1 MRRLNIL
8 TAAAAL
14 ALATAAQAKTIQGIL
29 NPEETRTVTER
40 VQKIRALK
48 FEHPVPFSYLT
59 VDQSQAR
66 LRAELARDTTPAE
79 LELEAREG
87 ELAGLYPPNTD
98 LARDNLTMLKSQLA
112 GFYDPRR
119 KDMVI
124 IERPVSANPAV
135 NPRLIEYALKLRTA
149 GVLSHELTHA
159 LQDQHFDIQAEQKA
173 ALGNADRELALHALI
188 EGDAT
193 LSGFCSVVGR
203 ADDSTIGYFL
213 DNSADASVIFLGSAK
228 GLGVQM
234 RKLLIFPYLD
244 GARFVA
250 QAYHRG
256 GWAAVDAI
264 YRNPPRSSRQI
275 LHPEMYFDH
284 PEAPVEVHV
293 AGYEKILAAWKKAD
307 EDTFGELVLR
317 MVIEHWIGEQTPY
330 VAAADGWA
338 GDRFVAL
345 RKSTDLTLAWIIAFH
360 NPGQAENFAALYPRI
375 LAKSLPGLT
384 ARHVERKGNAVLVL
398 IGDGAIRFH
407 ELAPAI
413 WKSSTIGGHPI
424 ADAAIAQPPWMIR
437 NQA

>member
-1 MRRLNIL
+1 MRQWIIF
-8 TAAAAL
+8 AAAAATL
-14 ALATAAQAKTIQGIL
+14 ALAAVVSAETIQGIL

-59 VDQSQAR
+59 VDQSQER
-66 LRAELARDTTPAE
+66 LRAELARDTTPAG
-79 LELEAREG
+79 LELDAREG
-87 ELAGLYPPNTD
+87 ELVGLYPPKVD
-98 LARDNLTMLKSQLA
+98 LAKDNLTMLKSQLA
-112 GFYDPRR
+112 GFYDPRQ
-119 KDMVI
+119 KDLVI
-124 IERPVSANPAV
+124 IERPIPSIPMV
-135 NPRLIEYALKLRTA
+135 NPRLLEFALKLRTA

-159 LQDQHFDIQAEQKA
+159 LQDQHFDIRAEEKA
-173 ALGNADRELALHALI
+173 THGNDDRELALRALL

-203 ADDSTIGYFL
+203 ADDPTIDYFL
-213 DNSADASVIFLGSAK
+213 DNSADAAVIFLGSAE

-250 QAYHRG
+250 AGYHLG
-256 GWAAVDAI
+256 GWTAVDAI
-264 YRNPPRSSRQI
+264 YRNPPRSTRQI
-275 LHPEMYFDH
+275 LHPELYFDH
-284 PEAPVEVHV
+284 PEAPVDVRV
-293 AGYEKILAAWKKAD
+293 GGYEKILAAWKKAD
-307 EDTFGELVLR
+307 ENTFGELVLR

-345 RKSTDLTLAWIIAFH
+345 QKSTDVTLVWIVAFH
-360 NPGQAENFAALYPRI
+360 NPGQAENFAALYPQI

-384 ARHVERKGNAVLVL
+384 ARHVEQNGSAVLVL

-413 WKSSTIGGHPI
+413 WKSSMIGGHPI
-424 ADAAIAQPPWMIR
+424 AMSEIP
-437 NQA
+437 

>member
-1 MRRLNIL
+1 MRRVSFL
-8 TAAAAL
+8 AAIAVTLAIVAAV
-14 ALATAAQAKTIQGIL
+14 AAETVQGIL

-48 FEHPVPFSYLT
+48 FLHPVPFSYLT

-66 LRAELARDTTPAE
+66 LRAELARDTTPAG
-79 LELEAREG
+79 LQLEAREG
-87 ELAGLYPPNTD
+87 ELIGLYPPKVN
-98 LARDNLTMLKSQLA
+98 LAKENLTMLKSQLA
-112 GFYDPRR
+112 GFYDPRQ

-124 IERPVSANPAV
+124 IERPIPANPMV
-135 NPRLIEYALKLRTA
+135 NPRLLEFALKLSTA
-149 GVLSHELTHA
+149 GVLAHELTHA
-159 LQDQHFDIQAEQKA
+159 LQDQHFDIRAEQKVTR
-173 ALGNADRELALHALI
+173 GNADRELALRALL

-203 ADDSTIGYFL
+203 ADDPTIDYFL
-213 DNSADASVIFLGSAK
+213 DNSADASVIFLGSAE

-250 QAYHRG
+250 AGYHRG

-264 YRNPPRSSRQI
+264 YRNPPRSTRQI
-275 LHPEMYFDH
+275 IHPELYFDH

-345 RKSTDLTLAWIIAFH
+345 QKANDVTLVWIVAFH
-360 NPGQAENFAALYPRI
+360 DRGQAENFAALYPQI

-384 ARHVERKGNAVLVL
+384 ARHVEQNGNAVLVL

-407 ELAPAI
+407 ELAPVI
-413 WKSSTIGGHPI
+413 WKSSAIGARPI
-424 ADAAIAQPPWMIR
+424 AP
-437 NQA
+437 

>member
-1 MRRLNIL
+1 MRRLIFL
-8 TAAAAL
+8 VAMAVAL
-14 ALATAAQAKTIQGIL
+14 ASVAGASAETVQGIL
-29 NPEETRTVTER
+29 NPEETRAVTER

-48 FEHPVPFSYLT
+48 FLHPVPFSYLT

-66 LRAELARDTTPAE
+66 LRAELARNTTPAE
-79 LELEAREG
+79 LELDAREG
-87 ELAGLYPPNTD
+87 EMIGLYPPKVD
-98 LARDNLTMLKSQLA
+98 LAKENLTMLKSQLA
-112 GFYDPRR
+112 GFYDSRQ

-124 IERPVSANPAV
+124 IERPIPANPMV
-135 NPRLIEYALKLRTA
+135 NPRLLEFALKLSTA
-149 GVLSHELTHA
+149 GVVAHELTHA
-159 LQDQHFDIQAEQKA
+159 LQDQHFDITAEQKA
-173 ALGNADRELALHALI
+173 AHGNADRELALRALL

-203 ADDSTIGYFL
+203 ADDPTIDYFL
-213 DNSADASVIFLGSAK
+213 DHSADASMVFLGSAN

-250 QAYHRG
+250 AGYDRG

-264 YRNPPRSSRQI
+264 YRNPPQSTRQI
-275 LHPEMYFDH
+275 IHPELYFDH
-284 PEAPVEVHV
+284 PDAPLQVRVG
-293 AGYEKILAAWKKAD
+293 GYEKILAAWKKAD

-317 MVIEHWIGEQTPY
+317 MLIEHWIGEQTPY

-345 RKSTDLTLAWIIAFH
+345 QKSSDVTLLWIVAFH
-360 NPGQAENFAALYPRI
+360 NRGQAENFAALYPQI

-384 ARHVERKGNAVLVL
+384 ARHVEQSGNAVLVL

-413 WKSSTIGGHPI
+413 WKSSAIDGHPI
-424 ADAAIAQPPWMIR
+424 AP
-437 NQA
+437 